1 MSLIPMVIDKSPSGE
16 RAYDIYSRL
25 LKERIIFIGEPI
37 DDNMANLVIA
47 QLLFLEGE
55 DLKEDIRMYIN
66 SPGGSVTAGLAI
78 YDTMQHIKPDV
89 STMCVGMAASMASV
103 LLAAGAPGK
112 RFALPHSR
120 ILIHQVMGGT
130 QGQATDIDIQAKEIL
145 RIKVILNE
153 ILSSHTGQTTNKIEK
168 DSDRDYYM
176 SSDEA
181 KKYGLIDKVLS
192 KEKVTA

>member
-1 MSLIPMVIDKSPSGE
+1 
-16 RAYDIYSRL
+16 
-25 LKERIIFIGEPI
+25 
-37 DDNMANLVIA
+37 
-47 QLLFLEGE
+47 
-55 DLKEDIRMYIN
+55 
-66 SPGGSVTAGLAI
+66 
-78 YDTMQHIKPDV
+78 
-89 STMCVGMAASMASV
+89 
-103 LLAAGAPGK
+103 
-112 RFALPHSR
+112 
-120 ILIHQVMGGT
+120 MGGT